1 MNSSYRLHVFYD
13 GVCPMCSREISHY
26 RRLNGAEQIE
36 WIDIHQAAQR
46 LQDEGLRFEDA
57 LARFHVRDA
66 AGRWHI
72 GANGFFALWQ
82 VLPRYRPAARII
94 QLLHLNRPLN
104 ALYDRFAIWRI
115 RRQTGC
121 DDQCRPR
128 PHKDS

>member
-128 PHKDS
+128 QHKDS

>member
-1 MNSSYRLHVFYD
+1 VNSSYRLYVFYD